1 MLDQLRALPANV
13 RLAIAGIAGL
23 VSAMLLYVASR
34 KGVPGK
40 RERVELSGAGGVAVA
55 VIVWLLLQP
64 GAPGVESTLPGDTG
78 NPVSYL
84 FPVRPG
90 AEWLFN
96 ITPPEPDNWTVNLT
110 PPTQI
115 YRYPRPQA
123 QTNCG
128 CDQAND
134 ALSEFWRG
142 LWDTLYSAGYYP
154 S

>member
-1 MLDQLRALPANV
+1 MLSQLRALPANI
-13 RLAIAGIAGL
+13 RALIAGVAGVL
-23 VSAMLLYVASR
+23 GALLIFVAAR

-40 RERVELSGAGGVAVA
+40 KERYEVSGAGGVAIG
-55 VIVWLLLQP
+55 VIVWLLLQSS
-64 GAPGVESTLPGDTG
+64 ASTESTPVSSEGV
-78 NPVSYL
+78 PVSYN

-96 ITPPEPDNWTVNLT
+96 VEPPSLDNWTVNLT
-110 PPTQI
+110 PPGMI

-142 LWDTLYSAGYYP
+142 LWDTIYSAGYYP
-154 S
+154 AS